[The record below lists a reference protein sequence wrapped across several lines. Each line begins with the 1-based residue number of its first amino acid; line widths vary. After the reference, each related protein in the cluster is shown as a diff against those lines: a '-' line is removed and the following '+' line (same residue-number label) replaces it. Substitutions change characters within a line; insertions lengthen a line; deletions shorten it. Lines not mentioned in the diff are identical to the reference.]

1 MALIKAFLFKASV
14 QLLQISVIST
24 LHVVDHQIGAS
35 DKALASFGSQP
46 TMIFLLLFCKILSF
60 CYSKQYLLLI
70 TKFIVFQNELL

>member
-24 LHVVDHQIGAS
+24 LHVVDHQIGAL

-46 TMIFLLLFCKILSF
+46 TMIFYYYFVKSYLFVILNNIF
-60 CYSKQYLLLI
+60 C
-70 TKFIVFQNELL
+70 